1 MRSLDHDGRQSIG
14 RACAAARHGEA
25 PFGRGVAE
33 LAGESTN
40 AASKSNTPVSTD
52 SSGSTAASTDS
63 DATAIVSDATAIVS
77 DATAIALAIA
87 HTESVAGAR
96 GTGTNDAAATTA
108 TREEADGDDA

>member
-40 AASKSNTPVSTD
+40 AAGKSSTPVSTD

-63 DATAIVSDATAIVS
+63 DATAIVSDATAI
-77 DATAIALAIA
+77 ALAIA
-87 HTESVAGAR
+87 HT
-96 GTGTNDAAATTA
+96 ATTA

>member
-33 LAGESTN
+33 LAGEGTN
-40 AASKSNTPVSTD
+40 AASKSSNPVSTD

-63 DATAIVSDATAIVS
+63 DATAIVSDATAI
-77 DATAIALAIA
+77 ALAIA

-96 GTGTNDAAATTA
+96 GAGTNDAAATTA